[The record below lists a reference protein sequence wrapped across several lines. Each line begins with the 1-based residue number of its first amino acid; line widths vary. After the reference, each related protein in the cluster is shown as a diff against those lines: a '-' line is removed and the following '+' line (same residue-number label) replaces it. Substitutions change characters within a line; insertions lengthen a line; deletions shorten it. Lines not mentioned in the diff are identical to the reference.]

1 MEGVKFDNEFFEF
14 RNLKNL
20 EIIGTLRGD
29 GLEGKRVICPRLQVL
44 RLDNIYDLENF
55 ERLFCDSLEALYVTP
70 VYDMEELEQWRV
82 VNRCQSLRK
91 FMFERNSTA
100 IHFAAESDT

>member
-1 MEGVKFDNEFFEF
+1 MKFDNEFFEF

-29 GLEGKRVICPRLQVL
+29 GLEGKRVISPRLQVL

-55 ERLFCDSLEALYVTP
+55 ERLFCDSLEALFVTP

-100 IHFAAESDT
+100 IHFASESDN